1 MEVIEKKISNLI
13 ENQFPSFYKEQGPI
27 FIEFVRQYY
36 KWLETENALKHS
48 RNFFDYKDIDD
59 TTDEFLVYFKEKY
72 LKNIQF
78 ETTTNTRQLL
88 KHTLD
93 LYRSKGTERSIDL
106 LFKLVF
112 GVPAHVYYPGD
123 DVFTLSSGKWKK
135 QKYLEVNLNNINTV
149 FSGETIIGLTS
160 SATAY
165 VDAVVRKKVKG
176 RLIDVLYI
184 SSLNGNF
191 VTGEY
196 INVVNDG
203 VLDGDRKT
211 FITGSLNSV
220 IVSDIGVGSDYAVGD
235 IVDLNS
241 VYGINA
247 KARVVS
253 INSAVGTVEFE
264 LINGGYAYTD
274 NASILISEKVVTLS
288 NVVVSNSQVN
298 NYFEILNNVYQPLA
312 NINFLNANGYFTS
325 NDYIYTYHSN
335 GSVKGVGKVISTS
348 TNTDTNGQ
356 IYIIKYSGNLQAND
370 FYTTGNTIG
379 ANQSVV
385 NGYVDKTVSAN
396 VIGVSSNVT
405 LYIANTNKSFVKDQI
420 VYQVNDS
427 NTVTA
432 NGTILKY
439 TQTLGSNG
447 ILEVANTFGVFRS
460 SRAIYSSNNLIS
472 NLSSVELRVGLH
484 SVNGT
489 YTTFNNNYFY
499 ANAEK
504 YDTTAAVK
512 TVGLGTGASFTIS
525 NDMIYEEYIDLN
537 TDYLSEFANTE
548 LDVVYGF
555 DAMPT
560 ANLTTLLDDALSF
573 ANTQIGK
580 IAAITGINP
589 GSGYSYPPFV
599 LIYEPKTYRYQKQD
613 KILTIANNTATF
625 LPGEIVTQNVGSNAF
640 AIVKSFSNNELR
652 LEKLVWNDIFTVTTN
667 SATRIFGETSGAYGN
682 ITAINID
689 FTTEYLGFNAVVDDK
704 VQTSNGAITQ
714 LQILDSGYGFINSE
728 TVSITSSNNDSLA
741 SGIAVLSRQGEAQGF
756 YSQKGGFLSDQKKLF
771 DGNYYQDYSYEIIS
785 SVVLNKYEEMLKQ
798 VLHLSGTK
806 YFSKYEYAEAA
817 NSSVN
822 ILDVN
827 ITVQ

>member
-1 MEVIEKKISNLI
+1 MEIIEKKISNLI
-13 ENQFPSFYKEQGPI
+13 ENQFPSFYKEEGPI
-27 FIEFVRQYY
+27 FIEFVKQYY
-36 KWLETENALKHS
+36 KWLENENALKHS
-48 RNFFDYKDIDD
+48 RNYFDYKDIDS

-78 ETTTNTRQLL
+78 ETNTNTRQLL

-112 GVPAHVYYPGD
+112 GVSAQVYYPGD

-135 QKYLEVNLNNINTV
+135 QKYLEVNLNNINKV
-149 FSGETIIGLTS
+149 FSGETIIGLSS

-165 VDAVVRKKVKG
+165 VDAVVRKKVRG

-184 SSLNGNF
+184 SSLKGNF

-211 FITGSLNSV
+211 FISGSLNNV
-220 IVSDIGVGSDYAVGD
+220 LVSDIGVGSDYAVGD
-235 IVDLNS
+235 IVDLSS

-253 INSAVGTVEFE
+253 INSAIGTVDFE

-274 NASILISEKVVTLS
+274 NASILISEKVLTLS
-288 NVVVSNSQVN
+288 NVNVSNTQVN
-298 NYFEILNNVYQPLA
+298 NYFEILNNVYQPQA
-312 NINFLNANGYFTS
+312 NINFLNANGYFTP
-325 NDYIYTYHSN
+325 NDYIYTYHAN
-335 GSVKGVGKVISTS
+335 NDVKGVGKVISSS
-348 TNTDTNGQ
+348 TNTATNGQ
-356 IYIIKYSGNLQAND
+356 IYIIKYSGNLQANA

-405 LYIANTNKSFVKDQI
+405 LHIANTNKSFIKDEI
-420 VYQVNDS
+420 IYQVNES

-432 NGTILKY
+432 NGTVLKY

-447 ILEVANTFGVFRS
+447 ILEVANSFGVFRS
-460 SRAIYSSNNLIS
+460 SRAIYSSNNLVS
-472 NLSSVELRVGLH
+472 NLASVELRIGVH
-484 SVNGT
+484 SVNGS
-489 YTTFNNNYFY
+489 YTAYNNNYVY

-504 YDTTAAVK
+504 YDTTAVVK
-512 TVGLGTGASFTIS
+512 NIGLGTGASFSIS
-525 NDMIYEEYIDLN
+525 NDMLYEEYIDLN
-537 TDYLSEFANTE
+537 TDYLYEFSNTE
-548 LDVVYGF
+548 LDSTYGF
-555 DAMPT
+555 DALPT
-560 ANLTTLLDDALSF
+560 ANLTTIIDDALAYS
-573 ANTQIGK
+573 NNQIGK

-625 LPGEIVTQNVGSNAF
+625 LPGEIVTQNVGSNAY

-652 LEKLVWNDIFTVTTN
+652 LEKLVWNDIFAITTN
-667 SATRIFGETSGAYGN
+667 TATRIFGETSGAYGN
-682 ITAINID
+682 VTAINVD
-689 FTTEYLGFNAVVDDK
+689 FTTDYIGFNAVVDNR
-704 VQTSNGAITQ
+704 VQTSNGAITE
-714 LQILDSGYGFINSE
+714 LQVLDSGYGFVNSE
-728 TVSITSSNNDSLA
+728 TVSITSSNNDSIA
-741 SGIAVLSRQGEAQGF
+741 SGIAILRRQGEAQGF

-771 DGNYYQDYSYEIIS
+771 DGSYYQDYSYEIIS

-806 YFSKYEYAEAA
+806 YFSRYEYAEDA
-817 NSSVN
+817 NASIN

>member
-1 MEVIEKKISNLI
+1 MEIIEKKISNLI
-13 ENQFPSFYKEQGPI
+13 ENQFPSFYREEGPI
-27 FIEFVRQYY
+27 FIEFVKQYY
-36 KWLETENALKHS
+36 KWLENENALKHS
-48 RNFFDYKDIDD
+48 RNYFDYKDIDS
-59 TTDEFLVYFKEKY
+59 TTDQFLVYFKEKY

-112 GVPAHVYYPGD
+112 GVSSQIYYPGE

-135 QKYLEVNLNNINTV
+135 QKYLEVNLNNINKV
-149 FSGETIIGLTS
+149 FSGETIIGLFS

-165 VDAVVRKKVKG
+165 VDAVVRKRVKG

-211 FITGSLNSV
+211 FISGSLNSV
-220 IVSDIGVGSDYAVGD
+220 IVSDIGVGSDYSIGD

-253 INSAVGTVEFE
+253 INSTVGTVQFE

-274 NASILISEKVVTLS
+274 NASIIVSEKVISLS
-288 NVVVSNSQVN
+288 NVVVSNTQVN
-298 NYFEILNNVYQPLA
+298 NYFEILNNLYQPQA
-312 NINFLNANGYFTS
+312 NINFLNANGFFTP
-325 NDYIYTYHSN
+325 NDYIYTYHPN
-335 GSVKGVGKVISTS
+335 NDVMGIGKVISTS
-348 TNTDTNGQ
+348 TNTATNGQ
-356 IYIIKYSGNLQAND
+356 IYVIRYSGNLQANA

-396 VIGVSSNVT
+396 VVGISSNVT
-405 LYIANTNKSFVKDQI
+405 LYIANTNKSFVKDTVI
-420 VYQVNDS
+420 YQVNDS

-432 NGTILKY
+432 NGTVLKY

-447 ILEVANTFGVFRS
+447 ILEVANSFGVFRS
-460 SRAIYSSNNLIS
+460 SRAIYSTNNLVS
-472 NLSSVELRVGLH
+472 NLSSVELRVGVFT
-484 SVNGT
+484 VNGT
-489 YTTFNNNYFY
+489 FTSFSNNYLY
-499 ANAEK
+499 SNSEK
-504 YDTTAAVK
+504 YDTTAVVK
-512 TVGLGTGASFTIS
+512 NIGLGSGASFSIS
-525 NDMIYEEYIDLN
+525 NDMLYEEYIDLN
-537 TDYLSEFANTE
+537 SDYLYEFSNTE
-548 LDVVYGF
+548 LDTTYSF
-555 DAMPT
+555 DALPT
-560 ANLTTLLDDALSF
+560 ANLSTIIDDALTY
-573 ANTQIGK
+573 ANNQIGK
-580 IAAITGINP
+580 IKAITGINP
-589 GSGYSYPPFV
+589 GSNYSYPPFV

-667 SATRIFGETSGAYGN
+667 AATRIFGETSGAYGN

-689 FTTEYLGFNAVVDDK
+689 FTTDYLGFNAVVDNR
-704 VQTSNGAITQ
+704 VQTSNGAITE
-714 LQILDSGYGFINSE
+714 LQVLDSGYGFVNSE

-741 SGIAVLSRQGEAQGF
+741 SGIAILTRQGEAQGF

-806 YFSKYEYAEAA
+806 YFSRYEYSEAA
-817 NSSVN
+817 NSNIN

-827 ITVQ
+827 ITVE